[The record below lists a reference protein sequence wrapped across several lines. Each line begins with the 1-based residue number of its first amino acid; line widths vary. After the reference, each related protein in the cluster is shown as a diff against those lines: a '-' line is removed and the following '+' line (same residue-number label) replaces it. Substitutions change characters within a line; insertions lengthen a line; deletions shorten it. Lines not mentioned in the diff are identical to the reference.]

1 MLVAKPVVVEGAAI
15 SHMITQS
22 NRTEHAWLVLLGEYA
37 RQTGLTAAL
46 NAVPIQQKV
55 RTHRPQTKVI
65 EFLVAILA
73 GLPHLEDISRDGH
86 PLDQDSAVALAW
98 QQPGWADYSG
108 VSRTLQGLSMSEA
121 QAIGAVL
128 DKFSQPF
135 IDESV
140 VAAMRT
146 EGRLIYDG
154 DLTGRPVSPTSTTY
168 PGAAYGHMD
177 DAVQLGYQAAVV
189 SLHSPIVGRLWL
201 SVEQHPGNTVSCT
214 QVEAMVA
221 AAERRTCVRPL
232 RRTELLTQRLL
243 AVTEQRCKAEARLAQ
258 RQAAL
263 AIVQERTQCRLA
275 ELAAAQA
282 TVAQLTAAPRPRQ
295 RPERPH
301 SALAQAQAKVTTKQR
316 QTDVQQRMVAEAQRR
331 VSRQLELV
339 ADARTLEQ
347 TLQRRLQRCLDE
359 NAANCAPVSATFRL
373 DAGFGTWENIALLIE
388 LGYEVYTKPHQG
400 CDPTQYG
407 LTDNTAWTAVGSNAE
422 MVAWP
427 QQQLKTCP
435 YPLDV
440 AFERFY
446 TGKTIRHSVLVHFG
460 QDPVTTDLP
469 GWFATYN
476 GRQTIEAGI
485 KEGKAVFQM
494 HHLKVRAAPALWLQ
508 EQFAAFAANFVR
520 WADRWLDTQC
530 RQWPEGWATQVTDS
544 VKTQVQVAAH
554 TPAWVDWLA
563 DGCLL
568 TFTDESPFA
577 GCRIQSGVWAFQLC
591 LPIFKT
597 CDSDPFLPI

>member
-1 MLVAKPVVVEGAAI
+1 MSQIVA
-15 SHMITQS
+15 QS

-37 RQTGLTAAL
+37 RQSGLTAAL
-46 NAVPIQQKV
+46 NAVPLQQKV

-73 GLPHLEDISRDGH
+73 GLPHLKDISRDGH
-86 PLDQDSAVALAW
+86 PLDQDGAVALAW

-108 VSRTLQGLSMSEA
+108 VSRTLQGLSLSEA

-128 DKFSQPF
+128 DTFSQPF
-135 IDESV
+135 IDETV

-189 SLHSPIVGRLWL
+189 SLHSPIDGRLLL
-201 SVEQHPGNTVSCT
+201 SVELHPGNTVSCT

-221 AAERRTCVRPL
+221 AAEQRTCVRPL
-232 RRTELLTQRLL
+232 RRTELLAQRLL

-263 AIVQERTQCRLA
+263 TTAQVRSQCRLA

-282 TVAQLTAAPRPRQ
+282 TVVQLTAAPRSRQ

-301 SALAQAQAKVTTKQR
+301 SALAQAQAKVVTKQR
-316 QTDVQQRMVAEAQRR
+316 QADCQQRTMAEAQRR
-331 VSRQLELV
+331 VNRQLELV
-339 ADARTLEQ
+339 VSVRSLEQ
-347 TLQRRLQRCLDE
+347 TLQQRLQRFTAE
-359 NAANCAPVSATFRL
+359 NAANCSPAPAIFRL
-373 DAGFGTWENIALLIE
+373 DAGFGTWENIALLVE
-388 LGYEVYTKPHQG
+388 LGYEVYTKPHQHQD
-400 CDPTQYG
+400 CDPTKYG
-407 LTDNTAWTAVGSNAE
+407 VTDDTAWTAVGRNAE

-435 YPLDV
+435 YLLDV
-440 AFERFY
+440 ALERFH
-446 TGKTIRHSVLVHFG
+446 TGKTIRHSMLVHFG
-460 QDPVTTDLP
+460 QDRVTADLP
-469 GWFATYN
+469 DWFATYN
-476 GRQTIEAGI
+476 DRQTIEAGI
-485 KEGKAVFQM
+485 KEGKSVFQM
-494 HHLKVRAAPALWLQ
+494 HHLKVRSAPALWLQ

-520 WADRWLDTQC
+520 WADRWLDSQC
-530 RQWPEGWATQVTDS
+530 RQWPDGWATQVTAS

-554 TPAWVDWLA
+554 TPAFVDWLA

-568 TFTDESPFA
+568 TFTEESPFA
-577 GCRIQSGVWAFQLC
+577 GYSIQSGAWAFQLC
-591 LPIFKT
+591 LPLFKT
-597 CDSDPFLPI
+597 CGFDPFLPV